1 MEEINLVTIYD
12 IAKKCNVS
20 AATVS
25 KALNGYSDVSSK
37 TKLLIQ
43 NTATEMGYSPNASA
57 QTLSTK
63 RSYNIG
69 ILLEEDTNR
78 GLGHELFSKILETV
92 RLELGKCGYDIT
104 FISNYTGKVKT
115 TYLSHCKYR
124 QVDGV
129 IVVCVNFFSSEFV
142 ELIHSDIPVVVI
154 DGNYD
159 SVSNVASDNYNGMCE
174 LVSYLIS
181 QGHTKIGYIHGQ
193 KEGIVTPIRLKAYYD
208 TLTSHNISINPD
220 WIKLGGYYH
229 LDITYEQAKQILT
242 GTHKPTAI
250 IISDDYVALSVYSLA
265 KELGLSIPEDISVAG
280 FDGIE
285 LSQVLNPRLTTVKQ
299 DTTKIGTLAAQKII
313 SLIEDGAKNTSIK
326 VKTNLL
332 IGESISFL
340 N

>member
-12 IAKKCNVS
+12 IAKKCNVN

-159 SVSNVASDNYNGMCE
+159 SRSEERRVW
-174 LVSYLIS
+174 
-181 QGHTKIGYIHGQ
+181 
-193 KEGIVTPIRLKAYYD
+193 KEG
-208 TLTSHNISINPD
+208 
-220 WIKLGGYYH
+220 
-229 LDITYEQAKQILT
+229 
-242 GTHKPTAI
+242 
-250 IISDDYVALSVYSLA
+250 
-265 KELGLSIPEDISVAG
+265 
-280 FDGIE
+280 
-285 LSQVLNPRLTTVKQ
+285 
-299 DTTKIGTLAAQKII
+299 
-313 SLIEDGAKNTSIK
+313 
-326 VKTNLL
+326 
-332 IGESISFL
+332 
-340 N
+340 